1 MSSAMDGFFDSPNVE
16 AQSALPEFTW
26 PGPDQVWFGL
36 PDDQNENLL
45 PFLGTDPADW
55 IV

>member
-1 MSSAMDGFFDSPNVE
+1 MLSAMDRFFDSP
-16 AQSALPEFTW
+16 AADTQSGSQEFTW
-26 PGPDQVWFGL
+26 PGPDQGWFGL

-45 PFLGTDPADW
+45 PFLGTDPSGW